1 MRQISMRK
9 NGFTIMELAIS
20 LSIFGILA
28 TIAAGIITIGVDSYN
43 LFVTR
48 TTMAREAQ
56 NTFRLMQEKIP
67 LASPDK
73 INRAKK
79 RRFRFITEQ
88 GEDVDL
94 QFVNNRSYFRYRIV
108 GQQGWRVIM
117 NNITNNGFKFNYQ
130 EADGNNAANKKD
142 IRRVI
147 INFNQDVDGQSA
159 SYTYRFFIR
168 NN

>member
-1 MRQISMRK
+1 MKK
-9 NGFTIMELAIS
+9 NGFTIMELAVS

-56 NTFRLMQEKIP
+56 NTLRIMQEKIP
-67 LASPDK
+67 LARPDK
-73 INRAKK
+73 INKAAKN
-79 RRFRFITEQ
+79 RFRFITEK
-88 GEDVDL
+88 GEDVD
-94 QFVNNRSYFRYRIV
+94 FEYVKNKSYLRYRII
-108 GQQGWRVIM
+108 GQQGWRIIM
-117 NNITNNGFKFNYQ
+117 NDIAKNGFQFNYQ
-130 EADGNNAANKKD
+130 EADGKNKAKKQD